1 MRKAM
6 PRKVCDK
13 TCDKL
18 CDKICDKA
26 YDNVCC
32 EAFDNAFDKVC
43 GIIDGTLQ
51 ETKMTDQVN
60 IAIDGMCG
68 AGKTTLGTALAK
80 KYDCNLFHM
89 DDYFLRPEQRT
100 AKRYAAPGGNVD
112 YERFQSEVL
121 CHLADENGLNCRPF
135 DCSAMSLGEPRR
147 MTYKRLNI
155 IEGAYS
161 CHPYFGDVYNLRFF
175 VEISGEEQRKR
186 ILARNG
192 AQMYKR
198 FADEWIP
205 MENRYFAA
213 YGIGGRC
220 IRISMM

>member
-1 MRKAM
+1 M
-6 PRKVCDK
+6 V
-13 TCDKL
+13 
-18 CDKICDKA
+18 
-26 YDNVCC
+26 YDR
-32 EAFDNAFDKVC
+32 EHDKVC
-43 GIIDGTLQ
+43 GEADGMVRGEVFDQVCVMIDSALR
-51 ETKMTDQVN
+51 ETELTNQVN

-89 DDYFLRPEQRT
+89 DDFFLRPEQRT
-100 AKRYAAPGGNVD
+100 ARRYAAPGGNVD

-121 CHLADENGLNCRPF
+121 CHLADENGLSFRPF
-135 DCSAMSLGEPRR
+135 DCSVMSLGEPRR
-147 MTYKRLNI
+147 MPYKRLNI

-161 CHPYFGDVYNLRFF
+161 CHPYFGEVYNLRFF
-175 VEISGEEQRKR
+175 AEITAEEQRKR